1 MADIIVPTP
10 GESITEVEIG
20 SWLVENGSWVETDQ
34 EVRLFLM
41 NDSVDLAR
49 DACTP
54 PESYDQDL
62 SLKLKDL
69 ISEGALVK
77 VCGTCMS
84 RCGIH
89 KNQPYFDGAEKS
101 TMDALTEW
109 VLTSDKIITF

>member
-1 MADIIVPTP
+1 MKILIIFNLDPYNGTDIT
-10 GESITEVEIG
+10 
-20 SWLVENGSWVETDQ
+20 WNGLRLAKKMVETDQ